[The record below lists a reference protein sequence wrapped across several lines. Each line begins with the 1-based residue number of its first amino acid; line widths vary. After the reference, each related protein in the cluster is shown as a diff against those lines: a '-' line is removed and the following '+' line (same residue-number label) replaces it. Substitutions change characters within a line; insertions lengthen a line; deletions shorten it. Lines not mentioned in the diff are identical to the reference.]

1 MRKAINPDKM
11 NRPILLNI
19 DFKVI
24 FYIKV
29 SIIYTSLLEIK
40 YLIDNKHN
48 TTSKEVNC

>member
-11 NRPILLNI
+11 NRPTLLNI

-24 FYIKV
+24 FYTKV
-29 SIIYTSLLEIK
+29 SIICTCLLEIQ
-40 YLIDNKHN
+40 YLIDNKQN